1 MKRLL
6 LPALTF
12 IILLG
17 LYWIFFGSK
26 KEAGGDRK
34 AEFIPVKTHSDVFN
48 SRVEAAIDDYFKLK
62 DALVEDDTSGAREN
76 ARLFLTA
83 LDSIPLEELKKDT
96 LSIYEGAVATLT
108 DIKANVNSLLSQ
120 GNITEMR
127 RDFSMA
133 TEMMYPAFFS
143 MIHYEGHTIY
153 LQHCPMAF
161 GDDAGASWLSKSR
174 EIMNPYLGKNHPEYH
189 SSMLH
194 CGEIKDSVT
203 AK

>member
-1 MKRLL
+1 MKRFLI
-6 LPALTF
+6 PVLTF

-17 LYWIFFGSK
+17 LYWIFFGSRK
-26 KEAGGDRK
+26 DAGGNRK
-34 AEFIPVKTHSDVFN
+34 AESIPVKTHSEVFN
-48 SRVEAAIDDYFKLK
+48 SRVEAAIEDYLKLK
-62 DALVEDDTSGAREN
+62 DALVEDDTAGAREN
-76 ARLFLTA
+76 ARLFLQG

-96 LSIYEGAVATLT
+96 LSIYDGAAAALN
-108 DIKANVNSLLSQ
+108 DIKTNIQSMLLQ
-120 GNITEMR
+120 VTITEMR
-127 RDFSMA
+127 KDFSMA

-161 GDDAGASWLSKSR
+161 GEDQGASWLSKSR

>member
-1 MKRLL
+1 MKRVLI
-6 LPALTF
+6 PALAF
-12 IILLG
+12 IILLS
-17 LYWIFFGSK
+17 LYGIFFGSK
-26 KEAGGDRK
+26 KEAGGDREP
-34 AEFIPVKTHSDVFN
+34 EFIPVKTHSELFN
-48 SRVEAAIDDYFKLK
+48 SRVETAIEAYLKVK
-62 DALVEDDTSGAREN
+62 DALVEDDTSGARKN
-76 ARLFLTA
+76 ARLFLTG

-108 DIKANVNSLLSQ
+108 DIKANIQSMLSQ
-120 GNITEMR
+120 GDITEMR
-127 RDFSMA
+127 KDFSMA
-133 TEMMYPAFFS
+133 TEMMYPSFFS

-189 SSMLH
+189 ASMLH